1 MGAAETGV
9 RVRVL
14 GGFSVDGKS
23 DRSLSSRKGRT
34 LLMVLVLAR
43 GAAVS
48 VDRLADVLW
57 GDAPPARPADQVGVL
72 VSRLRRVVGAERL
85 TRRGGGYALIVDWLD
100 LDELASRVGEAGEAL
115 SAGRIAAARAAAD
128 AALHLARGV
137 VLPDEHGPWV
147 EPDRS
152 VGVSLTAAAR
162 GVAAEA
168 ALAAADVRSAMALA
182 EQGLVEDHYDEA
194 MLRVL
199 MRAHLAAGKRAS
211 ALSVYVEARD
221 RMVEEF
227 GVGPSPET
235 EQLHDEVVLA
245 GANPV
250 RGAPA
255 GTTLPGRYEELAA
268 LASALARART
278 GALPVS
284 LEIVGEAGIGKS
296 ALVETWL
303 EQLEQLE
310 QPAGDLL
317 VLVGRCDEL
326 GRDLPLQ
333 PIVQAIT
340 TELAGA
346 SEQARRTALGGD
358 ASMLAALFGLGAMPE
373 EQPDALFPT
382 SDHARGAFYAALAGV
397 VERLAGG
404 RPIVLVVDDLHLAG
418 SSTVSWLRFIARRP
432 LRLLLVGARRPGPGP
447 LLADAVTVT
456 LGPLE
461 LADVVTLVGPSRGA
475 QLHHRSGGHPLLLL
489 ALAATDDVLHSPS
502 LHAAVERRL
511 NGLGPAAAPLRI
523 AAVLGHEVDLDLL
536 ATVVGSPVAELL
548 EHLENGAT
556 AGILVE
562 RGAGFAFRHELE
574 REVLEGSVSA
584 ARRTLVH
591 GAAARALEE
600 RPAVDALAVAS
611 HARLGADVE
620 RALRWLLR
628 AAAMASAR
636 FDLGAAEAYLDDAV
650 ALGGGVEVRE
660 ARSRVRLARSRF
672 DAAAEDAAEAVRLG
686 GTASAFEVS
695 GWVAYYR
702 GRPAEALLFAD
713 EGVRRSTDERERVSC
728 MALGGRVRHATGDLV
743 GAIERLA
750 GAAGQHVA
758 PGLADL
764 ASAWAA
770 QALVHAG
777 RPVEALARLRPVLV
791 DPGRSTHP
799 FAPLVGR
806 FVRVMAL
813 GQLGKVRA
821 ALVACDE
828 LDEAVLRAGEAGE
841 RMAAPSLNC
850 RAWLLRWSGQLTEA
864 DELNARA
871 VARAS
876 STAMDEARFVGLL
889 DLAVTPLLARD
900 LPALAASLR
909 AVGPIDMWQ
918 GPMAWHQRH
927 RWRLLHAQ
935 LALGEDDRDAAAELA
950 ASVVV
955 DARERGARRYE
966 LLGAAVWA
974 LAGGEPAGD
983 LQALDE
989 VVSELDSCAGLDG
1002 WPLIGSLGVQLGV
1015 RRWQELAQ
1023 RRAASLL
1030 DESPDRRGTEV
1041 LVRRLLG

>member
-1 MGAAETGV
+1 MGAAASGV

-14 GGFSVDGKS
+14 GGFSVDGQS
-23 DRSLSSRKGRT
+23 ERSLSSRKGRT
-34 LLMVLVLAR
+34 LLMVLALAR
-43 GAAVS
+43 GATVS
-48 VDRLADVLW
+48 VDRLVDVLW
-57 GDAPPARPADQVGVL
+57 GDARPARPADQVGVL
-72 VSRLRRVVGAERL
+72 VSRLRRVVGPERL
-85 TRRGGGYALIVDWLD
+85 PRRGGGYALLVDWLD

-152 VGVSLTAAAR
+152 AGVSLTAAAR
-162 GVAAEA
+162 GIAAEA

-199 MRAHLAAGKRAS
+199 MRAYLAAGKRAS

-245 GANPV
+245 GVDPV
-250 RGAPA
+250 RRTPA
-255 GTTLPGRYEELAA
+255 GTALLGRDEELAA
-268 LASALARART
+268 LGSALARART
-278 GALPVS
+278 SASPVS

-303 EQLEQLE
+303 GQV
-310 QPAGDLL
+310 ASDLL

-333 PIVQAIT
+333 PIVQAIAA
-340 TELAGA
+340 ELAGS
-346 SEQARRTALGGD
+346 SEQARRAALGGD
-358 ASMLAALFGLGAMPE
+358 ASLLAALFGLGAE
-373 EQPDALFPT
+373 EQPDALFPA
-382 SDHARGAFYAALAGV
+382 SDHARGAFFAALAGV

-418 SSTVSWLRFIARRP
+418 SSTVSWLRFVARRP

-511 NGLGPAAAPLRI
+511 SGLGPAAAPLRI

-536 ATVVGSPVAELL
+536 ATVAGSPVAELL
-548 EHLENGAT
+548 EHLESGAT

-600 RPAVDALAVAS
+600 RPAVDALAVAR
-611 HARLGADVE
+611 HARLGADVD
-620 RALRWLLR
+620 RALRWLLH

-650 ALGGGVEVRE
+650 ALGGCVEVRE

-702 GRPAEALLFAD
+702 GRPGEALLFAD

-728 MALGGRVRHATGDLV
+728 MALGGRVRHASGDLR

-764 ASAWAA
+764 ASAWTA

-777 RPVEALARLRPVLV
+777 RPVEALARLGPVLV
-791 DPGRSTHP
+791 DPGRLAHP

-813 GQLGKVRA
+813 GQLGELRA
-821 ALVACDE
+821 ALVACDD

-850 RAWLLRWSGQLTEA
+850 RAWLLRWSGQLTAA

-889 DLAVTPLLARD
+889 DLAVTPLLAGD

-909 AVGPIDMWQ
+909 AVGPIDTWQ

-927 RWRLLHAQ
+927 RWGLLHAQ

-974 LAGGEPAGD
+974 LAGGEPAKD
-983 LQALDE
+983 LQGLDE
-989 VVSELDSCAGLDG
+989 VVSGLDSCAGLDG
-1002 WPLIGSLGVQLGV
+1002 WPLIGSLGVQLGI
-1015 RRWQELAQ
+1015 RRWEELAQ

-1041 LVRRLLG
+1041 LVRRLLR